1 MTMPR
6 LAPLSLLWK
15 VLLSTSVLITVLLVL
30 TAWLMQNY
38 LVRTTSVMLEDEV
51 AAGLRAYESLWEAR
65 AERLKSVSL
74 ILSRSPAVRAAF
86 GTADQATIRDTA
98 AELWDT
104 VAPTRTIFFVTAP
117 DGRVLASLGQS
128 VQSPQAPPPALPVTA
143 AAREFPN
150 QATGFLVNEGHL
162 YQMVFTPV
170 YVAAEE
176 GSALLNVLVAG
187 FDVDAAL
194 AAELKQSTG
203 SDFLFF
209 SHDHVMASTL
219 PATIP
224 LPISP
229 ENAVPETI
237 RIDGVNYAQLV
248 KPLADVAGAPVGEL
262 LVLRSFEGTQQRVRA
277 LGYEILSI
285 WFCAVLGGLAVTYL
299 LARRIVGP
307 VKALDRAASE
317 ISRGNYDANV
327 PVSGSDELGRLAQ
340 TFNSMCASIRQ
351 ARDELIRHERIA
363 TVGRLSTSIIHDL
376 RNPLAAIYG
385 GAEMLVDANLSSSQ
399 VRRLAESIYQASR
412 RIMAMLQELADAT
425 RGRSDGAPRRHEV
438 CRLRDVVLAASDALA
453 DAASARGISVS
464 CEVPE
469 QIELPLDRPSMERV
483 FQNLIA
489 NAIEAM
495 PQGGRVAVRAE
506 RHDALKGARATI
518 VMVEDNGPGIPE
530 ELRPHL
536 FEPFAS
542 SGKRH
547 GMGLGLALSRQTV
560 IDHGGELSVQSSDMR
575 GTTFVMTLPE
585 LRDGAAREGT
595 TNDNGA
601 RA

>member
-1 MTMPR
+1 MSRAKFRP
-6 LAPLSLLWK
+6 APPSLLWK
-15 VLLSTSVLITVLLVL
+15 VLLSTSVLITALLVL

-38 LVRTTSVMLEDEV
+38 LVRSASMMLEDE
-51 AAGLRAYESLWEAR
+51 AATGLRAYESLWEAR

-86 GTADQATIRDTA
+86 GTGDQATIRDTA
-98 AELWDT
+98 SELWDT

-117 DGRVLASLGQS
+117 DGRVLASLGQETAAS
-128 VQSPQAPPPALPVTA
+128 VVEAPPALPVKA
-143 AAREFPN
+143 AARQFPK
-150 QATGFLVNEGHL
+150 QATGFLVDNGRL

-170 YVAAEE
+170 YVAAGE

-187 FDVDAAL
+187 FEVDAVL

-203 SDFLFF
+203 SDFLFL
-209 SHDHVMASTL
+209 SQAHVIASTL
-219 PATIP
+219 PATARVP
-224 LPISP
+224 LSLD
-229 ENAVPETI
+229 NRVPARI
-237 RIDGVNYAQLV
+237 RISGVDYAQLV
-248 KPLADVAGAPVGEL
+248 KPLADVAGAPAGEL
-262 LVLRSFEGTQQRVRA
+262 RVLRSFEGTQQRVRA
-277 LGYEILSI
+277 LGYEILAI
-285 WFCAVLGGLAVTYL
+285 WFCAVMGGLAATYV

-307 VKALDRAASE
+307 VKELDRAASE
-317 ISRGNYDANV
+317 IAKGNYDAQV

-340 TFNSMCASIRQ
+340 TFNSMCASIRH

-363 TVGRLSTSIIHDL
+363 TVGRLSTSIVHDL

-385 GAEMLVDANLSSSQ
+385 GAEMLVDANLSPSQ
-399 VRRLAESIYQASR
+399 VRRLAESIYQSSR
-412 RIMAMLQELADAT
+412 RIMVMLQELADAT
-425 RGRSDGAPRRHEV
+425 RGRSNGAPRRHEL

-453 DAASARGISVS
+453 EAASVRGVSVN

-483 FQNLIA
+483 FQNLIG

-506 RHDALKGARATI
+506 RQNEANGAHATI
-518 VMVEDNGPGIPE
+518 VLVEDTGPGIPE
-530 ELRPHL
+530 EIRPHL

-542 SGKRH
+542 IGKRH

-560 IDHGGELSVQSSDMR
+560 VDHGGELSVRSSDIR
-575 GTTFVMTLPE
+575 GTTFVVTLPDG
-585 LRDGAAREGT
+585 RDGT
-595 TNDNGA
+595 TNDRAA
-601 RA
+601 RV

>member
-1 MTMPR
+1 MPR
-6 LAPLSLLWK
+6 TRIRLGPLSLLWK
-15 VLLSTSVLITVLLVL
+15 VLLSTSILITALLVL

-38 LVRTTSVMLEDEV
+38 LVRTASMMLEDEV
-51 AAGLRAYESLWEAR
+51 GAGLRAYESLWEAR

-74 ILSRSPAVRAAF
+74 IMSRSPAVRMAF

-104 VAPTRTIFFVTAP
+104 VAPSRTSFLFVSAP
-117 DGRVLASLGQS
+117 DGHVLASLGQS
-128 VQSPQAPPPALPVTA
+128 VSRPKSPPPALPVTA

-150 QATGFLVNEGHL
+150 QATGFLVNEGRL

-170 YVAAEE
+170 YVAAEQ
-176 GSALLNVLVAG
+176 GAALLNVLVAG
-187 FDVDAAL
+187 FEVDAGL
-194 AAELKQSTG
+194 ATELKQSTG

-209 SHDHVMASTL
+209 SRDRVMASTL
-219 PATIP
+219 PATARLP
-224 LPISP
+224 LSLDDRLPQI
-229 ENAVPETI
+229 I
-237 RIDGVNYAQLV
+237 RIDGVDYAELV

-262 LVLRSFEGTQQRVRA
+262 RVLRSFEGTRQRVRA
-277 LGYEILSI
+277 LGYEILAI

-317 ISRGNYDANV
+317 ISRGNYDAHV

-340 TFNSMCASIRQ
+340 TFNSMCASIRH
-351 ARDELIRHERIA
+351 ARDELIRHERIE
-363 TVGRLSTSIIHDL
+363 TVGRLSTSIVHDL

-425 RGRSDGAPRRHEV
+425 RGRSDGAPRRHEI

-495 PQGGRVAVRAE
+495 PHGGRVAVRAE
-506 RHDALKGARATI
+506 GDDANGARATT
-518 VMVEDNGPGIPE
+518 VLVEDNGPGIPE
-530 ELRPHL
+530 ELRSHL

-542 SGKRH
+542 AGKHH

-560 IDHGGELSVQSSDMR
+560 IAHGGELSVRSSDTR
-575 GTTFVMTLPE
+575 GTTFVMTLPV
-585 LRDGAAREGT
+585 ARSF
-595 TNDNGA
+595 TNDKRA

>member
-1 MTMPR
+1 MNMPR

-38 LVRTTSVMLEDEV
+38 LVRSASMMLEDE
-51 AAGLRAYESLWEAR
+51 ATAGLRAYESLWEAR

-117 DGRVLASLGQS
+117 DGHVLASLGQS
-128 VQSPQAPPPALPVTA
+128 APSPEAAPPALSVTA

-150 QATGFLVNEGHL
+150 QATGFLVNDGHL

-170 YVAAEE
+170 YVAAEQ

-187 FDVDAAL
+187 FEVDAAL
-194 AAELKQSTG
+194 AAELKASTG
-203 SDFLFF
+203 SDFVFL
-209 SHDHVMASTL
+209 SHGRIIASTL
-219 PATIP
+219 APTAHFENT
-224 LPISP
+224 SP
-229 ENAVPETI
+229 GRT
-237 RIDGVNYAQLV
+237 RIDGVDYAQLV
-248 KPLADVAGAPVGEL
+248 KPLADVGGAPVGDL
-262 LVLRSFEGTQQRVRA
+262 RVLRSFEGTQQRVRA
-277 LGYEILSI
+277 LGYEILAI

-317 ISRGNYDANV
+317 ISRGNYDAYV

-340 TFNSMCASIRQ
+340 TFNSMCASIRD

-363 TVGRLSTSIIHDL
+363 TVGRLSTSIVHDL

-425 RGRSDGAPRRHEV
+425 RGRSEGAPRRHEI

-453 DAASARGISVS
+453 DAASMRGISVS

-506 RHDALKGARATI
+506 SDTRTTI
-518 VMVEDNGPGIPE
+518 VLIEDNGPGIPE
-530 ELRPHL
+530 EVRAHL

-542 SGKRH
+542 AGKRS

-560 IDHGGELSVQSSDMR
+560 IDHGGDLSVQSSDRR

-585 LRDGAAREGT
+585 LRDSAVRDGAI
-595 TNDNGA
+595 NDKSA

>member
-1 MTMPR
+1 MPR
-6 LAPLSLLWK
+6 TRIRLGPLSLLWK
-15 VLLSTSVLITVLLVL
+15 VLLSTSILITALLVL

-38 LVRTTSVMLEDEV
+38 LVRTASMMLEDEV
-51 AAGLRAYESLWEAR
+51 GAGLRAYESLWEAR

-74 ILSRSPAVRAAF
+74 IMSRSPAVRMAF

-104 VAPTRTIFFVTAP
+104 VAPSRTSFLFVTAP
-117 DGRVLASLGQS
+117 DGHVLASLGQS
-128 VQSPQAPPPALPVTA
+128 VSSPKSPPPALPVSA

-150 QATGFLVNEGHL
+150 QATGFLVNEGRL

-170 YVAAEE
+170 YVAAEQ
-176 GSALLNVLVAG
+176 GAALLNVLVAG
-187 FDVDAAL
+187 FEMDAGL
-194 AAELKQSTG
+194 ATELKQSTG

-209 SHDHVMASTL
+209 SRDRIMASTL
-219 PATIP
+219 PVTARLP
-224 LPISP
+224 LSP
-229 ENAVPETI
+229 DSRLPQII
-237 RIDGVNYAQLV
+237 RIDGVDYAELV
-248 KPLADVAGAPVGEL
+248 KSLADVAGAPVGEL
-262 LVLRSFEGTQQRVRA
+262 RVLRSFEGTRQRVRA
-277 LGYEILSI
+277 LGYEILAI

-317 ISRGNYDANV
+317 ISRGNYDAHV

-340 TFNSMCASIRQ
+340 TFNSMCASIRH
-351 ARDELIRHERIA
+351 ARDELIRHERIE
-363 TVGRLSTSIIHDL
+363 TVGKLSTSIVHDL

-425 RGRSDGAPRRHEV
+425 RGRSDGAPRRHEI

-495 PQGGRVAVRAE
+495 PHGGRVAVRAE
-506 RHDALKGARATI
+506 GDNANGARATT
-518 VMVEDNGPGIPE
+518 VLVEDNGPGIPE
-530 ELRPHL
+530 ELRSHL

-542 SGKRH
+542 AGKHH

-560 IDHGGELSVQSSDMR
+560 IAHGGELSVRSSDTR
-575 GTTFVMTLPE
+575 GTIFVMTLPV
-585 LRDGAAREGT
+585 ARSF
-595 TNDNGA
+595 TNDKRA

>member
-1 MTMPR
+1 MPR
-6 LAPLSLLWK
+6 VAPLSLLWK
-15 VLLSTSVLITVLLVL
+15 VLLSTSVVITALLVL

-38 LVRTTSVMLEDEV
+38 LVRSASMMLEDEV
-51 AAGLRAYESLWEAR
+51 AAGLRGYESLWEAR

-128 VQSPQAPPPALPVTA
+128 ISRPQSAPLPLSA
-143 AAREFPN
+143 AARQFPN
-150 QATGFLVNEGHL
+150 QATGFLVNGGRL

-170 YVAAEE
+170 YVAAGQ

-187 FDVDAAL
+187 FEVDRAL

-203 SDFLFF
+203 SDFLFL
-209 SHDHVMASTL
+209 SHDRIVASTL
-219 PATIP
+219 APTAH
-224 LPISP
+224 L
-229 ENAVPETI
+229 ENTMPGRI
-237 RIDGVNYAQLV
+237 RIGGIDYVQLV

-262 LVLRSFEGTQQRVRA
+262 RVLRSFEDTQQRVRD
-277 LGYEILSI
+277 LGYEILAI

-317 ISRGNYDANV
+317 ISRGNYAAHV

-425 RGRSDGAPRRHEV
+425 RGRSDGAPRRHEI

-453 DAASARGISVS
+453 DAASMRGISVS

-469 QIELPLDRPSMERV
+469 QIELPLDGPSMERV

-495 PQGGRVAVRAE
+495 PQGGRVTVRAE
-506 RHDALKGARATI
+506 RHDAANGAQTTI
-518 VMVEDNGPGIPE
+518 VLVEDNGPGIPE

-542 SGKRH
+542 AGKRH

-560 IDHGGELSVQSSDMR
+560 IDHGGELSVRSSDTH

-585 LRDGAAREGT
+585 LRDSGARDGA
-595 TNDNGA
+595 TNDKSA